1 MTTYEQVLYA
11 EQLVGYNGDNTVEI
25 KEIATGFGG
34 VANSCDGGMVAVYY
48 GEDDSKDSEVIVET
62 ISADDFNK
70 RFVITCIVLD

>member
-1 MTTYEQVLYA
+1 MTSYEQLLYA

-25 KEIATGFGG
+25 KEIATGLGG

-48 GEDDSKDSEVIVET
+48 GDNGSKDYDVTVQT
-62 ISADDFNK
+62 ITADEFNK